1 MAADQ
6 VVLITGASRGFGA
19 AAARLIASRGN
30 TVIGTMRQPGRDGPA
45 VRAGFERRIHPV
57 QLDVT
62 DPEQVERVI
71 NEAIERFGR
80 IDVVI
85 NNAGYGLYG
94 PIEDL
99 SEEEVW
105 RQFDT
110 NVLGQWRVAKAVLP
124 HMRRRGTG
132 KIVNVSS
139 TAGRMATALLGM
151 YAASKFA
158 VEAMSEALWFEVGAL
173 GVQVCILEPGMFASD
188 WQTANLDVCARV
200 RNGQSAYQRTVERAL
215 ESFRALAATRPGPA
229 SVAAAMADIVHLE
242 QRLPMRW
249 PVGNDATHMIAVRR
263 NVTDEEWDALRR
275 SGALGGWRRPLE
287 HLDVPAR
294 AGRDWQW
301 THDNVVL
308 ITGASRGFGEAAARE
323 IAARGNTVV
332 ATMRTPDRDG
342 AKVRDGFEDRIH
354 LERLDVTDHR
364 AVERVVEETVARF
377 GRIDAVINNAG
388 YGLYGPFE
396 ELSEDEVR
404 RQLDTNVL
412 GQWRVLRA
420 ALPHMRAAGHGK
432 VINVSSLSGQVPSPL
447 MSFYAASKHAVEA
460 MTEALADEVAPWDV
474 QVTALQ
480 PGMYRSD
487 WETTNLDV
495 CAAYRDGRSAYARG
509 MKRSLEQFRSLAATR
524 PGSDA
529 VGAALADIVQLQQ
542 PLPLR
547 WPVGEDA
554 LRVLHLRRTTP
565 DEEWERRLRESG
577 WGFTAAEVD

>member
-1 MAADQ
+1 MATGQ
-6 VVLITGASRGFGA
+6 FVLITGGSRGFGA

-30 TVIGTMRQPGRDGPA
+30 TVIATMRNPERDGPP
-45 VRAGFERRIHPV
+45 VRAGYEARIEAA

-62 DPEQVERVI
+62 DPERVERVVQD
-71 NEAIERFGR
+71 AVERFGR

-99 SEEEVW
+99 TEAEVW

-124 HMRRRGTG
+124 YMRRRGSG

-139 TAGRMATALLGM
+139 TAGRMATGLLGM

-158 VEAMSEALWFEVGAL
+158 VEAMSEALRFEVGAL

-188 WQTANLDVCARV
+188 WQTANLDVCEAV
-200 RNGQSAYQRTVERAL
+200 RDGRSPYQGTVERAL
-215 ESFRALAATRPGPA
+215 EGFRALAATRPGPA

-249 PVGNDATHMIAVRR
+249 PVGNDATHMTAVRR
-263 NVTDEEWDALRR
+263 NVTDEEWDALRG

-287 HLDVPAR
+287 QVGISPGPDESWR
-294 AGRDWQW
+294 WKDG
-301 THDNVVL
+301 NVVL

-323 IAARGNTVV
+323 IAARGNIVI
-332 ATMRTPDRDG
+332 ATMRNPDRDG
-342 AKVRDGFEDRIH
+342 ARVCAGFEGRIH
-354 LERLDVTDHR
+354 VERLDVTDGR
-364 AVERVVEETVARF
+364 QVEDVVARVVARF
-377 GRIDAVINNAG
+377 GRVDAVINNAG

-396 ELSEDEVR
+396 ELSEGEVR

-412 GQWRVLRA
+412 GQWRVLKA

-432 VINVSSLSGQVPSPL
+432 VVNVSSLSGQVPSPL

-460 MTEALADEVAPWDV
+460 MTEALADEVGPWGV
-474 QVTALQ
+474 QVTAIQ

-487 WETTNLDV
+487 WQTANLDV
-495 CAAYRDGRSAYARG
+495 CATFREERSAYARG
-509 MKRSLEQFRSLAATR
+509 VQRSLEEFRALAATR
-524 PGSDA
+524 PGSEA
-529 VGAALADIVQLQQ
+529 VAAAMADIVELQQ

-547 WPVGEDA
+547 WPIGDDA
-554 LRVLHLRRTTP
+554 IRVIQLRRSTP
-565 DEEWERRLRESG
+565 DEEWEQRVRQAG
-577 WGFTAAEVD
+577 WGFRAEEVD